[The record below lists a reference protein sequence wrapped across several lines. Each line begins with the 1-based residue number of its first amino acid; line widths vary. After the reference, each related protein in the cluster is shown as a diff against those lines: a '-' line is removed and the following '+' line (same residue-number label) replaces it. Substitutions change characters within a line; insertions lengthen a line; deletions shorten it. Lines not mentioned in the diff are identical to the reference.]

1 MSPTPHEPAPK
12 QLDLLLTGA
21 TILTADPAQ
30 PELRDACIGIR
41 DGVIAWLDRVAPAG
55 CDCARRIDLSGHV
68 ITPGFVNSHLHAIL
82 TMVRGIASDEG
93 FAPSY
98 TPGIPKGTDLTPRQA
113 RAMARLGAVEAMMFG
128 STLIGDN
135 FVHADIGVE
144 VMEEMGLRLCPS
156 WRIHDVDFA
165 KVATGEWHHDPKIGA
180 ETLGAGVALYEKW
193 KDHPRVHVNLAA
205 HAADTC
211 SDAFLREIA
220 DIAHRHDLR
229 ISTHLGQSTAEVARV
244 QQRSGKTS
252 AQVFDDAGLL
262 NDRLLAGHCIYV
274 TDDDIARM
282 AAAGV
287 HVVHIPKANAASG
300 RFAPTPKFVRAGMNI
315 VIATDTQHG
324 DMIELMRW
332 ALVTGRVQEGGV
344 TNDWQPQHV
353 FEMATINGARALGLD
368 DRIGSLK
375 VGKQADL
382 VVLDFRQP
390 HLVPMI
396 SPVGNL
402 VHTAHGRDVRMV
414 LIDGKVVV
422 EEGRPVHVDLEEI
435 CREAE
440 TVSREV
446 WGDVGRHYWRA

>member
-1 MSPTPHEPAPK
+1 MTGHLQ

-21 TILTADPAQ
+21 TILTADTKR
-30 PELRDACIGIR
+30 PELREACIGIQGDR
-41 DGVIAWLDRVAPAG
+41 IAWLDSVEPQG
-55 CDCARRIDLSGHV
+55 WTVARRMDLSGHV
-68 ITPGFVNSHLHAIL
+68 ITPGFINSHLHAIL

-98 TPGIPKGTDLTPRQA
+98 TPGIPKGTDLDARQA
-113 RAMARLGAVEAMMFG
+113 RALARLGAVEAMMFG

-135 FVHADIGVE
+135 FVHADLGVE

-165 KVATGEWHHDPKIGA
+165 RVAAGEWHHDPKIGEQTLNA
-180 ETLGAGVALYEKW
+180 GIKLFETW

-211 SDAFLREIA
+211 SDGFLRDIA
-220 DIAHRHDLR
+220 DFAHQHDLR
-229 ISTHLGQSTAEVARV
+229 ISTHLGQSTAEVDRV
-244 QQRSGKTS
+244 FQRSGKTS
-252 AQVFDDAGLL
+252 TQVFEDAGLL
-262 NDRLLAGHCIYV
+262 NDRLLAGHCIFV
-274 TDDDIARM
+274 TDDDVARM
-282 AAAGV
+282 ASAGV

-300 RFAPTPKFVRAGMNI
+300 RFAPTPKFEKAGMNI
-315 VIATDTQHG
+315 AIATDTQHG

-332 ALVTGRVQEGGV
+332 ALITGRVQSGGV
-344 TNDWQPQHV
+344 SDSWQPRQV
-353 FEMATINGARALGLD
+353 FEMATINGALALGLND
-368 DRIGSLK
+368 QIGSLE

-382 VVLDFRQP
+382 VILDFRKP

-396 SPVGNL
+396 SPLGNL

-414 LIDGKVVV
+414 MIGGEIVV
-422 EEGRPVHVDLEEI
+422 EDGRPTKVDVDEI

-440 TVSREV
+440 IVSREV
-446 WGDVGRHYWRA
+446 WGDVGRSYWQH

>member
-1 MSPTPHEPAPK
+1 MNPPPQH
-12 QLDLLLTGA
+12 LDLLLTNA
-21 TILTADPAQ
+21 TILTADNAS
-30 PELRDACIGIR
+30 PELRDACIGIK
-41 DGVIAWLDRVAPAG
+41 DGLIAWIDRAAPVG
-55 CDCARRIDLSGHV
+55 CTIVRRIDLYGHV
-68 ITPGFVNSHLHAIL
+68 ITPGFINSHLHAIL
-82 TMVRGIASDEG
+82 TMVRGVASDEG

-113 RAMARLGAVEAMMFG
+113 RAMARLGAAEAMMFG

-165 KVATGEWHHDPKIGA
+165 KVANGEWHHDPKIGA
-180 ETLGAGVALYEKW
+180 QTLNAGIALFETW

-211 SDAFLREIA
+211 SDGFLREIA
-220 DIAHRHDLR
+220 NFAHQHDLR
-229 ISTHLGQSTAEVARV
+229 ISTHLGQSTAEVDRV
-244 QQRSGKTS
+244 FQRSGKTS
-252 AQVFDDAGLL
+252 TQVFEDAGLL
-262 NDRLLAGHCIYV
+262 NDRLLAGHCIFV

-300 RFAPTPKFVRAGMNI
+300 RFAPTPKFMQAGMNI

-332 ALVTGRVQEGGV
+332 ALVTGRVQAGGV
-344 TNDWQPQHV
+344 SDAWQPRQV
-353 FEMATINGARALGLD
+353 FEMATINGARALGLE
-368 DRIGSLK
+368 DRLGSLK

-396 SPVGNL
+396 SPLGNL

-414 LIDGKVVV
+414 MIGGKFVVEDGK
-422 EEGRPVHVDLEEI
+422 PTKVDIDEI
-435 CREAE
+435 CHEAE
-440 TVSREV
+440 VVSREL
-446 WGDVGRHYWRA
+446 WGDVGRHYWRS